1 MDVHSLRICRYLRAE
16 FLRVLAISKEFLRV
30 LAISKADKIG
40 TSAEFFMPD
49 KIHLA

>member
-16 FLRVLAISKEFLRV
+16 FLRVLAISK
-30 LAISKADKIG
+30 ADKIG
-40 TSAEFFMPD
+40 SSAEFFMPD